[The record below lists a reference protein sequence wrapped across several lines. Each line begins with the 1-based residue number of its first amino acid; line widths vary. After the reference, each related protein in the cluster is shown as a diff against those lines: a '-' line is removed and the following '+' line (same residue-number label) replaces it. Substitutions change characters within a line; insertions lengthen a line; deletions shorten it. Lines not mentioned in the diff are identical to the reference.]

1 MATTFTTIATVTV
14 GSGGAGSVTF
24 SSIPQTYTDLCVL
37 VSARDDRSLY
47 VDDYRILLNGN
58 TTPYAYKALSAD
70 GASVNNYQSSGP
82 SNANLVGV
90 VTAAN
95 ATANTFGNG
104 LVYIPNY
111 TNSSNKIYSADAV
124 SENNATSAQQWL
136 VAGVYQDTSAITSI
150 TIDQGDGS
158 NWLQY
163 STFYLY
169 GIKNS

>member
-1 MATTFTTIATVTV
+1 MATTYKAIATVTV
-14 GSGGAGSVTF
+14 GGGGAGSVTF

-47 VDDYRILLNGN
+47 VDDYRILFNGN
-58 TTPYAYKALSAD
+58 STPFTYKALTAD
-70 GASVNNYQSSGP
+70 GETVSSYGGSSNSNNI
-82 SNANLVGV
+82 GV
-90 VTAAN
+90 VSAAN

-104 LVYIPNY
+104 SVYILNY
-111 TNSSNKIYSADAV
+111 TGSTNKSYSADAV
-124 SENNATSAQQWL
+124 SENNATNAQQWL
-136 VAGVYQDTSAITSI
+136 VAGVYTDTSAITSI

-158 NWLQY
+158 NWVQH

>member
-1 MATTFTTIATVTV
+1 MALTFSAIATVTV

-24 SSIPQTYTDLCVL
+24 SSIPQTYTDLCIL
-37 VSARDDRSLY
+37 TSARDDRSLY
-47 VDDYRILLNGN
+47 VDDYRILFNGN
-58 TTPYAYKALSAD
+58 STPFTYRAATGD
-70 GASVNNYQSSGP
+70 GSTVATYGGSSN
-82 SNANLVGV
+82 SNLIGV

-111 TNSSNKIYSADAV
+111 TGSTNKPFMADAV
-124 SENNATSAQQWL
+124 SENNAASAQQWL
-136 VAGVYQDTSAITSI
+136 VASLYTDTSAITSI

-169 GIKNS
+169 GIKKN